1 MKKATLNTLIK
12 NLPTTGD
19 KSGFIR
25 QLAGVSAQKYRDAHR
40 CMSNSRE
47 DGDLGPDTK
56 MATKHIAEQKYAVSA
71 FVEKYGHM
79 TVEEYLKEYVYE

>member
-1 MKKATLNTLIK
+1 MKEATLKTLIK

-40 CMSNSRE
+40 CMSNARE
-47 DGDLGPDTK
+47 D
-56 MATKHIAEQKYAVSA
+56 S
-71 FVEKYGHM
+71 
-79 TVEEYLKEYVYE
+79 